1 MRRLW
6 LVARACSRAAW
17 VLTVAA
23 WYLVPALP
31 RRKRDV
37 IARRSCRAVH
47 VLGSTYLKFGQI
59 VASSPGLVGADI
71 ADAFRS
77 CLDTG
82 PPISRRALRKAVGRA
97 ATRPIAAAYETLGDE
112 PIGTASIAVVHRGVT
127 ADGHDVAVKVRRPG
141 IRARVT
147 TDVAILRGLALAAM
161 RFGKSADAAQMLD
174 MVDDLDRNLRAEL
187 DFVQERESIGRIGAR
202 LADHGFDRIVAPATH
217 PALSDDGVLVMEFLE
232 GVAIDDLDGIR
243 ALGVDAAPLVD
254 DVIKAWLVTST
265 VDGDFHGDCH
275 AGNLIVRP
283 DGTLGLIDWGIVGR
297 LDDDGRRCVRRL
309 IDGALGDADAWT
321 DVSDYFLEVLGDALL
336 VEVGA
341 TREELPAILEA
352 MMRPLLTAPFGES
365 SLGEFLAAAKERS
378 EAAAAKSGAN
388 AMGAA
393 REGSVDSPFVQ
404 GFFLWAKQLVYF
416 ERYARLHER
425 TRSIASYAAEAFPSE
440 AVYSPIGDP
449 LYFQHEH
456 PAL

>member
-1 MRRLW
+1 VTRAW
-6 LVARACSRAAW
+6 LVARVLVRATC
-17 VLTVAA
+17 VLVVAA
-23 WYLVPALP
+23 WYLLPALP
-31 RRKRDV
+31 RRKRTV
-37 IARRSCRAVH
+37 MARRACRAVH

-82 PPISRRALRKAVGRA
+82 PPIGRRALRKAVERA
-97 ATRPIAAAYETLGDE
+97 AGRPIEEAYLRLDE
-112 PIGTASIAVVHRGVT
+112 APIGTASIAVVHRAMT
-127 ADGHDVAVKVRRPG
+127 AEGRDVAVKVRRPG
-141 IRARVT
+141 IRARVA

-161 RFGKSADAAQMLD
+161 RWGKSADAAQMLD
-174 MVDDLDRNLRAEL
+174 MVDDLDRNLKAEL
-187 DFVQERESIGRIGAR
+187 DFVQERESIARIGAR
-202 LADHGFDRIVAPATH
+202 LEFHGFARIAAPVTY
-217 PALSDDGVLVMEFLE
+217 PDLSDDAVLVMEFFE
-232 GVAIDDLDGIR
+232 GVAIDDADGIR

-297 LDDDGRRCVRRL
+297 LDDEGRRCVLRL
-309 IDGALGDADAWT
+309 LEGGLGDASAWR
-321 DVSDYFLEVLGDALL
+321 DVAEYFLEVLGDALL
-336 VEVGA
+336 VEAGA

-378 EAAAAKSGAN
+378 EVATAKGGTE

-393 REGSVDSPFVQ
+393 RDESVDSPFVQ
-404 GFFLWAKQLVYF
+404 GFFLWCKQLVYF
-416 ERYARLHER
+416 ERYARLHGR
-425 TRSIASYAAEAFPSE
+425 TRSIASYATEVLPVRPGTA
-440 AVYSPIGDP
+440 IGP
-449 LYFQHEH
+449 
-456 PAL
+456 